1 MPRRTRLRRKEP
13 GQAAEEVDATNMVN
27 TCLFFGIL
35 AVEIYA
41 SKLCQSVEISD
52 KSLVFVRKIDLTKK
66 SEINTF
72 ICWTG
77 VTS

>member
-27 TCLFFGIL
+27 AILVCLVIFFGVL
-35 AVEIYA
+35 AAEIYA

-52 KSLVFVRKIDLTKK
+52 KSLVFVTKIDLTKK
-66 SEINTF
+66 I
-72 ICWTG
+72 
-77 VTS
+77 